1 MGDSEQGAEYG
12 DYIGRPTAAA
22 VVTVERAPVA
32 AFAASV
38 LDEKPLWSNADAAAE
53 AGFEGIPV
61 PPTFFFSAA
70 ESWCR
75 FEEEQPEDPT
85 GGENPMAA
93 VMGALRSRGG
103 LILHGEQAFEYHRPV
118 VVGEKLT
125 HTGVVKDIYEKPT
138 GERTMT
144 FMVIENSY
152 VDDSGQPVI
161 TATMNVIHRS

>member
-1 MGDSEQGAEYG
+1 MGDNGQGTDYSE
-12 DYIGRPTAAA
+12 YIGRPTAAA

-38 LDEKPLWSNADAAAE
+38 LDDKALWRNADAAAE
-53 AGFEGIPV
+53 AGFDGIPV

-75 FEEEQPEDPT
+75 HEEEQPEDPT
-85 GGENPMAA
+85 GGDNPMAA
-93 VMGALRSRGG
+93 VMGSLMANGG
-103 LILHGEQAFEYHRPV
+103 LILHGEQAFEYHRDV

-125 HTGVVKDIYEKPT
+125 HRGVVKDIYEKPT
-138 GERTMT
+138 GDRTMT
-144 FMVIENSY
+144 FMVVENTY
-152 VDDSGQPVI
+152 ADESGEPVI